1 MIIKTVKLNKNF
13 LIPQKEAGLLP
24 AFKSLWKPS
33 YQTKIAIQDFD
44 LEIQRGEFVGLLG
57 PNGAGKTT
65 LIKMLTGII
74 APSSGVAEVLGHT
87 PFTRPLDFRKNI
99 ALVMGQK
106 SQLWWDI
113 PAIDSFN
120 LLATYYELDPKFYQK
135 RLAELTAKLNLS
147 SILNTPI
154 RKLSLGERMKM
165 ELSACLLHNPQVIFL
180 DEPTIGLDVVAQENI
195 RNFLKNYQTESN
207 CTIILT
213 SHYMADI
220 TALCRRIVLV
230 LDGRKDFD
238 GELADFQNILGNKK
252 LVTLRFGSAPNQA
265 DSIWEKFLPEWE
277 ADGLSVELQVPI
289 EQLNNEMIK
298 ILNAFPIQDF
308 QTEKLPIEKVM
319 KILLNKQNALNATK

>member
-1 MIIKTVKLNKNF
+1 MIIKTENLSKQF
-13 LIPQKEAGLLP
+13 LIPQKDAGLAS
-24 AFKSLWKPS
+24 AFRALWKPK
-33 YQTKIAIQDFD
+33 YQSKTAVNNFN
-44 LEIQRGEFVGLLG
+44 LEISRGEFVGLLG

-74 APSSGVAEVLGHT
+74 APSSGLIEVLGHN
-87 PFTRPLDFRKNI
+87 PFDRPMDFRRNI

-120 LLATYYELDPKFYQK
+120 LLATYYELDQK
-135 RLAELTAKLNLS
+135 VYHRRLSELTEKLNLIE
-147 SILNTPI
+147 ILKTPI

-195 RNFLKNYQTESN
+195 RDFLKDYQTESN

-230 LDGRKDFD
+230 LDGQKDFD
-238 GELADFQNILGNKK
+238 GKLDDFKNILGNKK
-252 LVTLRFGSAPNQA
+252 LVTLRFAEIPNQS
-265 DSIWEKFLPEWE
+265 DPIWNDFQPEWDT
-277 ADGLSVELQVPI
+277 DGLSVELQVPI
-289 EQLNNEMIK
+289 ENLNSEMIK
-298 ILNAFPIQDF
+298 ILSTFPIQDF
-308 QTEKLPIEKVM
+308 QSEKLPIEKVM
-319 KILLNKQNALNATK
+319 KLLLTKQADLQ

>member
-1 MIIKTVKLNKNF
+1 MIISTSNLNKNF
-13 LIPQKEAGLLP
+13 LIPIKEAGVIS
-24 AFKSLWKPS
+24 SLQSFWKPK
-33 YQTKIAIQDFD
+33 YQNKLAITDFN
-44 LEIQRGEFVGLLG
+44 LEIEAGEFVGLLG

-74 APSSGVAEVLGHT
+74 APSSGIAKVLGYN
-87 PFTRPLDFRKNI
+87 PFLRPMEFRKNI

-120 LLATYYELDPKFYQK
+120 LLATYYELEDSTYHK
-135 RLAELTAKLNLS
+135 RLGELTERLNLS
-147 SILNTPI
+147 GILNTPI

-165 ELSACLLHNPQVIFL
+165 ELSACLLHNPKVIFL
-180 DEPTIGLDVVAQENI
+180 DEPTIGLDLVAQDNI
-195 RNFLKNYQTESN
+195 RDFLREYQSETK

-230 LDGRKDFD
+230 ISGAKDFD
-238 GELADFQNILGNKK
+238 GDLEDFNNILGNKK
-252 LVTLRFGSAPNQA
+252 LVTLRFHTPPNQN
-265 DSIWEKFLPEWE
+265 DSIWQGLLPEWQ

-289 EQLNNEMIK
+289 QNLNDQIIQ
-298 ILNAFPIQDF
+298 ILSNYPIRDF

-319 KILLNKQNALNATK
+319 KFLLTKKS

>member
-1 MIIKTVKLNKNF
+1 MIIKTVNLSKQF
-13 LIPQKEAGLLP
+13 LIPQKEPGLIS
-24 AFKSLWKPS
+24 AFCSLWKPN
-33 YQTKIAIQDFD
+33 YQTKIAIQDFN
-44 LEIQRGEFVGLLG
+44 LEINRGEFVGLLG

-74 APSSGVAEVLGHT
+74 APSSGLAEVLGHT
-87 PFTRPLDFRKNI
+87 PFKRPMDFRKNI

-120 LLATYYELDPKFYQK
+120 LLATYYELDPKVYQN
-135 RLAELTAKLNLS
+135 RLAELTEKLNLTG
-147 SILNTPI
+147 ILNTPI

-195 RNFLKNYQTESN
+195 REFLKNYQNESN

-230 LDGRKDFD
+230 LDGKKDFD
-238 GELADFQNILGNKK
+238 GPLDDFINILGNKK
-252 LVTLRFGSAPNQA
+252 LVSLRFTNPPDQHHL
-265 DSIWEKFLPEWE
+265 IWNDFLPEWDT
-277 ADGLSVELQVPI
+277 DGLSVELQVPI
-289 EQLNNEMIK
+289 DNLNSEMIK
-298 ILNAFPIQDF
+298 IMSTFPIQDF

-319 KILLNKQNALNATK
+319 KILLSKERNV